1 MFIIVRENMHR
12 TPKLCAA
19 ALVNLVL
26 LASAVAQQEDLSG
39 HWTGTIALGQRI
51 ATAVL
56 DLAASGS
63 QVRGT
68 LTDVSGQVSQI
79 ENWKLEGHQ
88 FSFDLSAEQGSPE
101 GVHFVGNIENGEMK
115 LHAVF
120 GAESG
125 PTIVLHKGISKG
137 NGGAIRAPPAARCAP
152 SLHGVRVPVR

>member
-1 MFIIVRENMHR
+1 V
-12 TPKLCAA
+12 
-19 ALVNLVL
+19 
-26 LASAVAQQEDLSG
+26 DLSG

-56 DLAASGS
+56 ELAACGS
-63 QVRGT
+63 EVRGT

-79 ENWKLEGHQ
+79 KNWQLEGHQ
-88 FSFDLSAEQGSPE
+88 FSFDLSAEQGYPE

-125 PTIVLHKGISKG
+125 PTIVLHK
-137 NGGAIRAPPAARCAP
+137 R
-152 SLHGVRVPVR
+152 H